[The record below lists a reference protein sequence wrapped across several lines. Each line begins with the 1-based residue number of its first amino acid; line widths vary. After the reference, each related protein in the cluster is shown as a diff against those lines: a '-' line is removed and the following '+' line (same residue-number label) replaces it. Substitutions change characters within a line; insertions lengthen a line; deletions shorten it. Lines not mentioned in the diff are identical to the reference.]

1 MIKAERQSFIK
12 EMVEREGT
20 LSVHEIAAHLE
31 VSEMT
36 VRRDLEELSMRGE
49 LVRVHGGA
57 RSAEAYQP
65 SMLRREY
72 SHVEKRNRNVDEKAA
87 VAARA
92 VQLIEP
98 NTTIFLGTGTTVEQ
112 MIPLLPSYH
121 LRIVVN
127 SLAIFNMLEARNGYE
142 LCLIGGTFRPR
153 TGAFV
158 GPLAED
164 AISKLGLDAA
174 FVGANG
180 ISDGGVFT
188 SNADEGRFQQIAFDR
203 ADARYL
209 VADASKIGKRDFFEF
224 YQLMNLDALVC
235 DAAISERARKMVDE
249 FTEVLV

>member
-1 MIKAERQSFIK
+1 
-12 EMVEREGT
+12 
-20 LSVHEIAAHLE
+20 
-31 VSEMT
+31 
-36 VRRDLEELSMRGE
+36 
-49 LVRVHGGA
+49 
-57 RSAEAYQP
+57 
-65 SMLRREY
+65 
-72 SHVEKRNRNVDEKAA
+72 
-87 VAARA
+87 
-92 VQLIEP
+92 
-98 NTTIFLGTGTTVEQ
+98 

-235 DAAISERARKMVDE
+235 DAAISERGRKMVDE

>member
-72 SHVEKRNRNVDEKAA
+72 SHAEKRNRNVDEKAA
-87 VAARA
+87 AAARA

-174 FVGANG
+174 F
-180 ISDGGVFT
+180 GG
-188 SNADEGRFQQIAFDR
+188 
-203 ADARYL
+203 
-209 VADASKIGKRDFFEF
+209 
-224 YQLMNLDALVC
+224 
-235 DAAISERARKMVDE
+235 
-249 FTEVLV
+249 